1 MFLFHEEQE
10 SFLILAN
17 SFIKNGYIM
26 LDIWMGAIQNV
37 INPITLLYIWGGVL
51 LGVTLGSVPGL
62 NSTMGTALLIPF
74 TFAMSP
80 INGLVLLT
88 SIYCGGTY
96 GGSISAI
103 LFNVPGAPEASA
115 TVFDGYEMAKKGQAA
130 QALGYA
136 VMCSCIGGLFSVIV
150 MILISPLLAKIA
162 LTFSQPEYFALSITA
177 LTLIAS
183 FGGRGIKKAI
193 ISGSFGLLMAT
204 VGIDPMTAD
213 SRFTFGGKALIGGIN
228 FIPAIIG
235 AFAISEAFSRIGY
248 TQKKDIFITRKVSTI
263 LPRLKE
269 IFRMKWLIL
278 RSALIGTW
286 IGILPGVGATTAS
299 FVGYAEAVRWSKNP
313 EKFGTGIPEGIAAP
327 ETANNAATGG
337 AMVPL
342 LTLGIPGSA
351 TTAVIIGGFL
361 VHGLQPGPMLFM
373 NQPKLMY
380 SIFLAM
386 LLANFLMLFA
396 GLGIAKVFSNFIKI
410 RYSLLGPCIFIFAAI
425 GAYGIRNDPVD
436 LWIMLFFGIIGYFM
450 KKYDYPIAPMIIG
463 LVLGNLTE
471 SSLRRGLRMYDY
483 NLFAFLFRPIA
494 GVILIIAIISI
505 IYSIIRKKP
514 GRIYEED

>member
-1 MFLFHEEQE
+1 MWDLWA
-10 SFLILAN
+10 S
-17 SFIKNGYIM
+17 
-26 LDIWMGAIQNV
+26 AIQNV
-37 INPITLLYIWGGVL
+37 VNPMTLLCIWGGVL
-51 LGVTLGSVPGL
+51 LGVILGSVPGL

-80 INGLVLLT
+80 INGLALLT
-88 SIYCGGTY
+88 SVYCGGTY

-136 VMCSCIGGLFSVIV
+136 IMCSCLGGLFSVIV
-150 MILISPLLAKIA
+150 MILVSPLLASVA
-162 LTFSQPEYFALSITA
+162 LTFSQPEYFALAITA

-183 FGGRGIKKAI
+183 LGGRGMKKAA
-193 ISGSFGLLMAT
+193 ISGVFGLLMAT
-204 VGIDPMTAD
+204 VGIDPMTGD
-213 SRFTFGGKALIGGIN
+213 PRFTFGGKALMGGIN

-235 AFAISEAFSRIGY
+235 AFAVSEVLSRAESGM
-248 TQKKDIFITRKVSTI
+248 KKSEVLSTKISTI
-263 LPRLKE
+263 LPRIKE
-269 IFRMKWLIL
+269 IIRMKWLIL

-286 IGILPGVGATTAS
+286 IGILPGVGATTAA
-299 FVGYAEAVRWSKNP
+299 FVGYAEAVRWSKHP

-361 VHGLQPGPMLFM
+361 VHGLQPGPMLFI

-396 GLGIAKVFSNFIKI
+396 GLGVAKVFSNFRRI
-410 RYSLLGPCIFIFAAI
+410 RYSILGPCIFIFAAI
-425 GAYGIRNDPVD
+425 GSYGIRNDPVD
-436 LWIMLFFGIIGYFM
+436 LWIMFFFGVIGYFM
-450 KKYDYPIAPMIIG
+450 KKYNYPIAPMIIG

-471 SSLRRGLRMYDY
+471 ISLRRGLRMLDYD
-483 NLFAFLFRPIA
+483 LSAFLFRPIA
-494 GVILIIAIISI
+494 GIILAIAVISI
-505 IYSIIRKKP
+505 LYSIIRRKP
-514 GRIYEED
+514 KVLEEE

>member
-1 MFLFHEEQE
+1 MWDL
-10 SFLILAN
+10 
-17 SFIKNGYIM
+17 
-26 LDIWMGAIQNV
+26 WVGAIQNV
-37 INPITLLYIWGGVL
+37 MNPFTLLCIWGGVL

-80 INGLVLLT
+80 INGLALLT
-88 SIYCGGTY
+88 AVYCGGTY

-136 VMCSCIGGLFSVIV
+136 VMCSCLGGLFSVIV
-150 MILISPLLAKIA
+150 MILVSPLLASVA
-162 LTFSQPEYFALSITA
+162 LTFSQPEYFALAITA

-183 FGGRGIKKAI
+183 LGGRGMKKAA
-193 ISGSFGLLMAT
+193 ISGVFGLLMAT
-204 VGIDPMTAD
+204 VGIDPMTGD
-213 SRFTFGGKALIGGIN
+213 PRFTFGGKALIGGIH

-235 AFAISEAFSRIGY
+235 AFAVSEVLSRAESGV
-248 TQKKDIFITRKVSTI
+248 KKSEVLAQKVSTI
-263 LPRLKE
+263 LPRVKE
-269 IFRMKWLIL
+269 ILRMKWLVL

-286 IGILPGVGATTAS
+286 IGILPGVGATTAA
-299 FVGYAEAVRWSKNP
+299 FVGYAEAVRWSKHP

-386 LLANFLMLFA
+386 LLANILMLFA
-396 GLGIAKVFSNFIKI
+396 GLGVAKVFSNFRKI

-425 GAYGIRNDPVD
+425 GSFGIRNDPVD
-436 LWIMLFFGIIGYFM
+436 LWIMFFFGVIGYFM

-471 SSLRRGLRMYDY
+471 ISLRRGLRMVDYD
-483 NLFAFLFRPIA
+483 LSAFLFRPIA
-494 GVILIIAIISI
+494 GVILGIAVVSI
-505 IYSIIRKKP
+505 LYSLIRKKP
-514 GRIYEED
+514 KILEED